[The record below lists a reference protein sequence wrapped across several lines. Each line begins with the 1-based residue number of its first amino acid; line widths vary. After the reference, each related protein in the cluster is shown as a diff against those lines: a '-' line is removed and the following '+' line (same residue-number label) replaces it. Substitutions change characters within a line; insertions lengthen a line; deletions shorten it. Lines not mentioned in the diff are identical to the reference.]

1 MQQSL
6 FSHWKDAPHRN
17 AEAPTTH
24 CFFIENFLIKNV
36 SKWAF
41 GPFLLPEIWDKSLRN
56 RMKYLKELDK
66 SRAFA

>member
-1 MQQSL
+1 
-6 FSHWKDAPHRN
+6 
-17 AEAPTTH
+17 
-24 CFFIENFLIKNV
+24 LIKNV

-56 RMKYLKELDK
+56 RMKYPKELDK